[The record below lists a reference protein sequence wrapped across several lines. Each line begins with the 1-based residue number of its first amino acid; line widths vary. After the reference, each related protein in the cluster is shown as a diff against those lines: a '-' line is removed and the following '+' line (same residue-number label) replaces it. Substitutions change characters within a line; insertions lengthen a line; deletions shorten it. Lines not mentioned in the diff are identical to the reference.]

1 MALTP
6 PPPPPSATADESDED
21 LPPVDLTPRAGRARG
36 KRRLPVILALV
47 VVVAAL
53 IFIAAQSL
61 GSATLFFYNVDEAVA
76 NKDDLGDD
84 RFRLQGTVE
93 DGSVQESDDRVEFVV
108 FFGGAEVDVVH
119 QGDPPELFQ
128 PNIPVV
134 LEGNWEGDH
143 FASDRIMVKHSS
155 SYEEE
160 NPDRVEPVDAP
171 AADGVTDTGSSAPSG
186 PDESSGGDAAESG
199 TP

>member
-21 LPPVDLTPRAGRARG
+21 LPPVDLTPRPGRARG

-47 VVVAAL
+47 VVVGAL
-53 IFIAAQSL
+53 VFIAAQSL
-61 GSATLFFYNVDEAVA
+61 GSATLFFYNADEAVA
-76 NKDDLGDD
+76 NKDDLGAD

-93 DGSVQESDDRVEFVV
+93 EGSVQQSDDRVEFVV

-119 QGDPPELFQ
+119 EGDPPELFQ

-134 LEGNWEGDH
+134 LEGNWDGEH
-143 FASDRIMVKHSS
+143 FASDRIMVKHTS

-171 AADGVTDTGSSAPSG
+171 VADGTTDGGSSAPAG
-186 PDESSGGDAAESG
+186 PDQSSGGDATDSG
-199 TP
+199 NP